1 MAMSASGPSPDKC
14 KSGAC
19 RESPK
24 CSRGMRIVSLIDQE
38 DVIERILRHLGLWQE
53 GVRRCI
59 AAATRRAK
67 RPSIRGSTTSSPTTT
82 PNRSWRSPPPET
94 PGSARVRLSH
104 SLFSGAQR
112 SGGSFFGLWARAATR
127 KSPCLTSGPTLV
139 TLRPWKR
146 TLSASDSRP
155 TARRAKSDFLSVC
168 FGKLRPL
175 QGDRRY

>member
-1 MAMSASGPSPDKC
+1 MAMSPSGPSPDKC

-24 CSRGMRIVSLIDQE
+24 CSRRNAHRIAHRQE
-38 DVIERILRHLGLWQE
+38 VIERILRNLGLWQE
-53 GVRRCI
+53 GVRGCI

-67 RPSIRGSTTSSPTTT
+67 RPSILGSTTSSPTTT

-112 SGGSFFGLWARAATR
+112 SGGSFFGWARGATR